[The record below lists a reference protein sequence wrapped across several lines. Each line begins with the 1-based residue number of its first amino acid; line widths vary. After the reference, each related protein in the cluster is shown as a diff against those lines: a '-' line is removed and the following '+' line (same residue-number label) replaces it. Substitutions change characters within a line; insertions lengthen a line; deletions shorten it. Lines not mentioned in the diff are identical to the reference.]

1 MGMQRGGYDRS
12 IYDLFAHMKGADPAS
27 PDTIVRR
34 TMNRLD
40 IASSAGAAAPATGVM
55 LVQPITLEAGDK
67 ITNISVVTG
76 TTGATSPTAGF
87 FALYNSAGALV
98 ANTADFGSAAV
109 AASSVITKALSTP
122 YTVPASGLYYV
133 AYNLAHGGAPT
144 LLGTPV
150 APPVATGEASVA
162 RISTTTYT
170 GTPPASLPTLNAR
183 TDAVYFVLT

>member
-27 PDTIVRR
+27 PDTLVRR
-34 TMNRLD
+34 TMGRLD

-55 LVQPITLEAGDK
+55 LVQPVTLQAGDT
-67 ITNISVVTG
+67 ITNICFVTG
-76 TTGATSPTAGF
+76 GTAATSPTAGF
-87 FALYNSAGALV
+87 VALFNSAGALV
-98 ANTADFGSAAV
+98 ANSADFGSTAMG
-109 AASSVITKALSTP
+109 ASTVFTKALTTP
-122 YTVPASGLYYV
+122 YKVPVSGVYYV
-133 AYNLAHGGAPT
+133 AFCLSHGGAPT

-150 APPVATGEASVA
+150 APAVATGEASVA

-170 GTPPASLPTLNAR
+170 TTPPNALPTLNAR